1 MVVRSY
7 HVTLHQTALF
17 SQNTGRE
24 GLSAE
29 LSQDHP
35 RLNLIQKYRAK
46 TFVVF
51 LPLKVYK
58 LCYCLW
64 HKKQSL
70 LFKELL
76 VKTCR
81 VRDGQQS
88 NITWCFY
95 FWATLGFLV
104 SCWKLHLVFVG
115 GLWSLCVLYLCRPF
129 WAELIVVPIQ
139 RLLCCWF
146 DSPRTELY
154 VPKLT
159 YSDCNSAQRLSW
171 RSSFA
176 LVPQIIRSWNS
187 GSPYLL

>member
-35 RLNLIQKYRAK
+35 RLNLIQKHRAK

-58 LCYCLW
+58 LCHCLW

-76 VKTCR
+76 VKA
-81 VRDGQQS
+81 VK
-88 NITWCFY
+88 Y
-95 FWATLGFLV
+95 Y
-104 SCWKLHLVFVG
+104 LVFLFLSHARIFSFLLKTALGVCG
-115 GLWSLCVLYLCRPF
+115 WTVKFMCPVSVPAFLSRAYCRSYSETVVLLIWLPKDWTVCSQANLLWL
-129 WAELIVVPIQ
+129 
-139 RLLCCWF
+139 
-146 DSPRTELY
+146 
-154 VPKLT
+154 
-159 YSDCNSAQRLSW
+159 
-171 RSSFA
+171 
-176 LVPQIIRSWNS
+176 
-187 GSPYLL
+187 